1 MDDVPIDEFDFSFVH
16 PVPTPNVLVN
26 KHMARSA
33 DLKIFD
39 FQTQLESFSKRLDEM
54 RQIAE
59 FERIKSKRIIGIT
72 SYGATRFQALVQLL
86 QSPIGVSY
94 LVKKNC
100 HSDDRNNFSIIT
112 VIVEGANNILEAH
125 TIATL
130 TTSLEHLILIGSLQQ
145 LFQFI
150 DGSDSN
156 PHCSLRC

>member
-59 FERIKSKRIIGIT
+59 FERINSKRIIGIT
-72 SYGATRFQALVQLL
+72 SYGATRFQTLVQLL
-86 QSPIGVSY
+86 QSPIGACY
-94 LVKKNC
+94 LAKKKL
-100 HSDDRNNFSIIT
+100 SQR
-112 VIVEGANNILEAH
+112 
-125 TIATL
+125 
-130 TTSLEHLILIGSLQQ
+130 
-145 LFQFI
+145 
-150 DGSDSN
+150 
-156 PHCSLRC
+156 